1 MCGASS
7 VAVVRERFVAGVGVR
22 EWGDSDEPGILLWP
36 GLGASGAYFAG
47 VAEALPGRAVAVD
60 PPGFGRSPPL
70 APCTYARLVEVAA
83 AVVEECDCRAMIGHS
98 LGAYLGVGVA
108 TQPPPELRA
117 AVLIDGGFLDV
128 HGMAALGMPIT
139 AGSATLAAW
148 MQANA
153 PRFADWDT
161 AIGELAKMFGAAPT
175 PVFAAYARELLAEVD
190 GEIRDPSP
198 PERLAELVLAVVRED
213 APAQAERIAVPT
225 LLIASAHPAASRT
238 VRENAWQPFAD
249 ASPLIELHVAE
260 NWGHNPILQDPNAA
274 AALITNWLEPH
285 L

>member
-1 MCGASS
+1 
-7 VAVVRERFVAGVGVR
+7 
-22 EWGDSDEPGILLWP
+22 
-36 GLGASGAYFAG
+36 
-47 VAEALPGRAVAVD
+47 
-60 PPGFGRSPPL
+60 
-70 APCTYARLVEVAA
+70 
-83 AVVEECDCRAMIGHS
+83 
-98 LGAYLGVGVA
+98 
-108 TQPPPELRA
+108 
-117 AVLIDGGFLDV
+117 LIDGGFLDV

-139 AGSATLAAW
+139 AGSAALAAW

-153 PRFADWDT
+153 PRYRDWET
-161 AIGELAKMFGAAPT
+161 AIDELAKMFGTVPT
-175 PVFAAYARELLAEVD
+175 PVIAAYARELLGEVD

-225 LLIASAHPAASRT
+225 LLIASGQPAASRT
-238 VRENAWQPFAD
+238 VRENAWQPFAE

-260 NWGHNPILQDPNAA
+260 DWGHNPILQDPNAA